1 MSVPVLER
9 PLESRSDRELDQRIE
24 LTEPEEIDLE
34 SGRMS
39 FLEHLDELRKRLIA
53 SIAGIAAGCVV
64 GFIFVGRVFE
74 FIMVPLQQMLPDGGK
89 MITTAGPEY
98 FMLHIKVGFVAGL
111 LISAPW
117 VLWQVWLFVA
127 PGLYSREKRFAIP
140 FVLAASVCFFS
151 GAAFAHYIA
160 FPTIWRFFVDFST
173 DDFVVF
179 MPRVGDVFPLYVRIL
194 LSSGIVFQMPIL
206 VLALARMGVVTAG
219 LMLRN
224 FKYAVLIIA
233 VLGALFSPGG
243 DPTGQLVM
251 GGPMVV
257 LYVLSI
263 GIAWIFQRRPEA
275 LST

>member
-1 MSVPVLER
+1 MPMPVLER
-9 PLESRSDRELDQRIE
+9 SLESRSHRELDQRME
-24 LTEPEEIDLE
+24 LAAREEDDLE

-53 SIAGIAAGCVV
+53 SIAGVAAGCAI

-98 FMLHIKVGFVAGL
+98 FMLYIKVGFVTGL
-111 LISAPW
+111 LIAAPW

-127 PGLYSREKRFAIP
+127 PGLYAREKRFAIP

-173 DDFVVF
+173 DEFITF

-194 LSSGIVFQMPIL
+194 LSSGVVFQMPIL

-233 VLGALFSPGG
+233 ILGALFSPGG

-251 GGPMVV
+251 GGPMLV

-263 GIAWIFQRRPEA
+263 GIAWLFQRRPESVA
-275 LST
+275 T